1 MQMRKLG
8 GLWPVSAL
16 TLGGGGLGQLW
27 GPTSRAEAIAIV
39 FAAVDAG
46 ITLLDLAPLYGDGEA
61 ERVVGEA
68 FNGRLPDGMRVTSK
82 FDLGNPQPAE
92 LEGKVR
98 GSLENS
104 LRDLRLDHVDLLIL
118 HSMLAPDDYGF
129 PEHPSV
135 RPATWWH
142 TYTEY
147 LRPLLVELVQEGLI
161 GAWGLNG
168 IGLPPSVIRAV
179 EDDPAPAAFMC
190 IANLLDSAG
199 GLCRYDEP
207 EQPRQIIAAANARGV
222 GVMGVRAVQAGALTD
237 ALDRA
242 LPETH
247 AEMRDYR
254 RAAPFRDLAR
264 ELGQTPAA
272 LAHRYALSMPGVDT
286 VVLGVKDRSELA
298 ECVAAEAAGPLAP
311 EIIDR
316 IDESV
321 GRVPA
326 S

>member
-1 MQMRKLG
+1 MQMRRLG

-27 GPTSRAEAIAIV
+27 GATSRAEAVATV
-39 FAAVDAG
+39 RAAVDTG

-68 FNGRLPDGMRVTSK
+68 FQGRLPDGIRVTTK
-82 FDLGNPQPAE
+82 FDLGNPQPAK

-104 LRDLRLDHVDLLIL
+104 LRDLRLDHVDLLIP

-129 PEHPSV
+129 PEDPAV

-168 IGLPPSVIRAV
+168 IGLPQSVIRAV
-179 EDDPAPAAFMC
+179 EDDPAPTAIMC
-190 IANLLDSAG
+190 ISNLLDSAG
-199 GLCRYDEP
+199 GLRRYDGP
-207 EQPRQIIAAANARGV
+207 EQPRQFIAAANACGV
-222 GVMGVRAVQAGALTD
+222 GVLGVRAVQAGALTD
-237 ALDRA
+237 ALDRT
-242 LPETH
+242 LPDTH
-247 AEMRDYR
+247 PEMRDYR
-254 RAAPFRDLAR
+254 RAEPFRELAR

-272 LAHRYALSMPGVDT
+272 LAHRYALTMPGVDT
-286 VVLGVKDRSELA
+286 VVLGVKNRTELA
-298 ECVAAEAAGPLAP
+298 ECIAAEEAGPLAP

-316 IDESV
+316 IDECV
-321 GRVPA
+321 GRAP
-326 S
+326 SS

>member
-1 MQMRKLG
+1 MQKRKLG

-27 GPTSRAEAIAIV
+27 GATSRAEAVATV
-39 FAAVDAG
+39 RAAVDTG

-61 ERVVGEA
+61 ERVVGES
-68 FNGRLPDGMRVTSK
+68 FQGHLPDGIRVTTK

-98 GSLENS
+98 GSLEKS

-118 HSMLAPDDYGF
+118 HSMLAPDNYGF
-129 PEHPSV
+129 PEDPSV
-135 RPATWWH
+135 RPPTWWH
-142 TYTEY
+142 TYTEC
-147 LRPLLVELVQEGLI
+147 LRPLLAEFVQEGLI
-161 GAWGLNG
+161 GAWGVNG

-179 EDDPAPAAFMC
+179 DDDPPPAAILC
-190 IANLLDSAG
+190 ITNLLDSAG
-199 GLCRYDEP
+199 GLRRYDEP

-237 ALDRA
+237 SLDRK
-242 LPETH
+242 LPEVH
-247 AEMRDYR
+247 PEMRDYR

-311 EIIDR
+311 EIINR
-316 IDESV
+316 IDQSA